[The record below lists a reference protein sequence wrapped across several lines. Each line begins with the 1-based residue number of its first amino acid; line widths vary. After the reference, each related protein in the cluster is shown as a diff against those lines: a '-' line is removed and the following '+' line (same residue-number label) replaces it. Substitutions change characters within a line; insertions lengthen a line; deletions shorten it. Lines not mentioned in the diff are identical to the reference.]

1 MGKTHKS
8 KLVLATDLGGTNMR
22 TALLNDRGEIL
33 ASMRRATDAYKGKDK
48 VIEKLITMLKATASK
63 HNVPLKR
70 IDGICVGFAGP
81 VDAERGV
88 VLISPNLTGWVNIPL
103 RDIIKDEF
111 KIPVTLE
118 NDANAAALGE
128 CWMGAGKGA
137 KSLVCIT
144 LGTGIGGGIVLNDK
158 IWHGA
163 TGFAGEIGHT
173 TIIRNGLKCKCGN
186 RGCLEAYSSA
196 TGMVNLMRKALARG
210 SKLQDDLVDIE
221 KLDKYGSRYINDLA
235 TRGNK
240 VALWV
245 VKEMTQILGIAI
257 VNIAHVLNPEVVV
270 IGGGVSRMGSK
281 LFKPLREEVKKRG
294 FERVVENLRI
304 VPASLGVKAGV
315 VGAAC
320 SALKQ

>member
-63 HNVPLKR
+63 HDVPLKR
-70 IDGICVGFAGP
+70 INGICVGFAGP

-128 CWMGAGKGA
+128 
-137 KSLVCIT
+137 
-144 LGTGIGGGIVLNDK
+144 
-158 IWHGA
+158 
-163 TGFAGEIGHT
+163 
-173 TIIRNGLKCKCGN
+173 
-186 RGCLEAYSSA
+186 
-196 TGMVNLMRKALARG
+196 
-210 SKLQDDLVDIE
+210 
-221 KLDKYGSRYINDLA
+221 
-235 TRGNK
+235 
-240 VALWV
+240 
-245 VKEMTQILGIAI
+245 
-257 VNIAHVLNPEVVV
+257 
-270 IGGGVSRMGSK
+270 
-281 LFKPLREEVKKRG
+281 
-294 FERVVENLRI
+294 
-304 VPASLGVKAGV
+304 
-315 VGAAC
+315 
-320 SALKQ
+320 